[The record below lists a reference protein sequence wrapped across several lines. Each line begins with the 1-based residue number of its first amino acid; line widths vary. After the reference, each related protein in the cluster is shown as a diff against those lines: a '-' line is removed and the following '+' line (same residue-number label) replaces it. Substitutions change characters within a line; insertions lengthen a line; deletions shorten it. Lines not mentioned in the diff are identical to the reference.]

1 METLTKIETT
11 KKEEDDSKEKES
23 KKVITKSKISIKRDP
38 KLRMS
43 YIVPEEI
50 YPENIDLW
58 PLPGFPYNFTH
69 IFS

>member
-11 KKEEDDSKEKES
+11 KKEEDESKEKES
-23 KKVITKSKISIKRDP
+23 EKVITKTKFSTKRDP

-50 YPENIDLW
+50 YPENIDL
-58 PLPGFPYNFTH
+58 
-69 IFS
+69 